1 METPV
6 VVAVAVVAAVIGM
19 LLGAVGRTMWA
30 SQGMKAAQA
39 EARRIEAEARTRQK
53 ELILEAKDEKL
64 RLYAAH
70 YSVMEGAN
78 DIARLAIRTC
88 GGQSMMKHLPLE
100 RIYRDS
106 RCGSL
111 MLPWTAELVL
121 DRMGRETLYEAGEKD
136 E

>member
-1 METPV
+1 MYPTKQI
-6 VVAVAVVAAVIGM
+6 AVAQM
-19 LLGAVGRTMWA
+19 
-30 SQGMKAAQA
+30 
-39 EARRIEAEARTRQK
+39 RIQLESMRSLFTRA
-53 ELILEAKDEKL
+53 ILEAKPNPTKDEKM

-136 E
+136 EA